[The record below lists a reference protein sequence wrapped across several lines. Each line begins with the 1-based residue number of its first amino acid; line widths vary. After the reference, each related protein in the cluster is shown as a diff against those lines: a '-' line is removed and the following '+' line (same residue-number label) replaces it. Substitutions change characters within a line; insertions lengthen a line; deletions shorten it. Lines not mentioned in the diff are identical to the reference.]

1 MMMHV
6 ILTSKF
12 LKMTD
17 SDINI
22 VLAGNPNSGKTTLFN
37 SLTGLKQKVGNYP
50 GITVEKKTAKIVVN
64 GFRSKLIDLPG
75 IYSLYSKS
83 IDEKVAQNVICNS
96 YDSDYADV
104 IVVIA
109 DASNLRRSIF
119 LLTQIIDLKIPVVL
133 ALNMIDVASKKGVV
147 INIDQL
153 SSEMGIKVVAINARK
168 ARGLSKLKKAI
179 IQTKENEK
187 NETPT
192 ILDVNDVFGKIIKV
206 INSIRNINN
215 DYASFLSL
223 CGYDM
228 GNSIKQKIEISILS
242 KNNEIIVE
250 RLQAK
255 ETVRRYKVIDKIISI
270 CVRNIEPKGKYKI
283 TKIIDDIL
291 IHPFF
296 GYVIFLAILFLMFQA
311 VFLWSKYPMDLI
323 EIFFMNLSIWVAEIL
338 PNGVL
343 NDLLVNGIL
352 AGIGGIL
359 VFIPQIALLFAF
371 IAFLEDTGYMARVS
385 FLTDKLLKGVGLNGR
400 AIIPLL
406 SGVGC
411 AIPAIMSARTISS
424 WKERIITIMVT
435 PLMSCAAR
443 LPVYS
448 VIINLIIPENVIFGF
463 IELQGLV
470 LMSFYLLGFI
480 SAMLIAFILK
490 FIIKTNKKSFFIMEM
505 PSYKIPDWKTVIYTI
520 IEKVKIFFFDAGKI
534 IVAISVILWLLSSY
548 GPGNN
553 FQEIENRW
561 VDKENAG
568 KYIAAEK
575 LEYSYA
581 GIIGKTIE
589 PVIKPLGFDWKIG
602 ISLITSIAAREAFVG
617 TMSTIYS
624 VGDDGVKTLE
634 NRMKSEINQET
645 GKAFYTTAV
654 GISLMLF
661 YAFAMQCMSTIAIV
675 YRETNS
681 IKWPLIQFLYLT
693 FLAYLSSFLA
703 FQILS

>member
-1 MMMHV
+1 
-6 ILTSKF
+6 
-12 LKMTD
+12 MTD

-179 IQTKENEK
+179 IQTNENAK